1 MIFDLLLSRLNQRS
15 QEEPMTCKTPCAK
28 CTCVKSS
35 SPYDSDYAEIDPSPL
50 ATQQSKWLASPASFF
65 FRDCAVNPNASHCR
79 IED

>member
-28 CTCVKSS
+28 CTCVKA
-35 SPYDSDYAEIDPSPL
+35 SPIYDADYTEIDPSPL
-50 ATQQSKWLASPASFF
+50 ATQQSKWLASPASFY
-65 FRDCAVNPNASHCR
+65 FRDCAANPSAAHCR

>member
-1 MIFDLLLSRLNQRS
+1 MIPSLCLTRLNQRY
-15 QEEPMTCKTPCAK
+15 QEEPMTCKTLCAK

-50 ATQQSKWLASPASFF
+50 ATQQGKWLASPASFY
-65 FRDCAVNPNASHCR
+65 FRDCAANPASAHCR